1 MSLWIHRKMNIA
13 MNARWWACRKPRH
26 ASAQDHP
33 VNILSAWLFMFF
45 SSYLCYVSS
54 FDSFVFECPLR
65 RWAVG
70 GRVVESFWH
79 SEKKNL
85 FLSNTIKQ
93 FRENKSNS
101 NKYVTVVHASKG
113 IYGILVDMWAI
124 TRVNINFHEKGERI
138 MLLVNNIF
146 RKIKLVSG
154 GR

>member
-1 MSLWIHRKMNIA
+1 M
-13 MNARWWACRKPRH
+13 
-26 ASAQDHP
+26 
-33 VNILSAWLFMFF
+33 
-45 SSYLCYVSS
+45 
-54 FDSFVFECPLR
+54 
-65 RWAVG
+65 
-70 GRVVESFWH
+70 
-79 SEKKNL
+79 
-85 FLSNTIKQ
+85 SNTIKQ